1 VERLPAEF
9 HFFNQGDNMD
19 QSNRASSRR
28 QVLKSLAAASSVA
41 VTGLAFT
48 RSALA
53 QGETVRVGFP
63 VPLTGAFAAEAQ
75 AVVRGAE
82 LAIKEFNDAGG
93 LNGRRAELLVRDDK
107 LNPGEAA
114 TRTIELIDKDK
125 AHFIVGSVSAAVQLS
140 VNNVTKQR
148 GIIYNSISQSDTI
161 NEAKDFSRY
170 TFHECLN
177 PHMTAGAVARYAIP
191 KLGKRVVFLTA
202 DYAYGHEMV
211 RGFQTAG
218 KALGMEEL
226 ADIRHPLGQTDF
238 SSYFPRIL
246 ALKPDVLI
254 ACNFGRD
261 QQIAFKQANDFGL
274 KKQMKLIAPLL
285 MHNGRTVDG
294 HATYAGVIGG
304 TGYYWGLESKLASAK
319 RFNDAFRALHKGL
332 YPTDYAGLGYA
343 GVRNVLAA
351 AKAAGTTDTEKVV
364 DALAAIKGDLYKGP
378 VYFRACDHQAVQSV
392 LIVESREKAEAAND
406 QDIFKIL
413 STENFDEKMLRSCTD
428 LGHKA

>member
-1 VERLPAEF
+1 MN
-9 HFFNQGDNMD
+9 H
-19 QSNRASSRR
+19 SNPEPRR
-28 QVLKSLAAASSVA
+28 KVLKMLAAGGSVA
-41 VTGLAFT
+41 LGGMSVS
-48 RSALA
+48 RLA
-53 QGETVRVGFP
+53 QAQVETIRVGFP

-93 LNGRRAELLVRDDK
+93 MNGRKAELLVRDDK
-107 LNPGEAA
+107 LNPQEAA
-114 TRTIELIDKDK
+114 TRTIELIDKGK
-125 AHFIVGSVSAAVQLS
+125 AHFIVGSVSSAVQLS

-148 GIIYNSISQSDTI
+148 KILFNSISQSDTI
-161 NEAKDFSRY
+161 NEVNDWSRY

-211 RGFQTAG
+211 RGFQSAG
-218 KALGMEEL
+218 KALGMEVL

-254 ACNFGRD
+254 VCNFGRD

-274 KKQMKLIAPLL
+274 KKQLKIIAPLL
-285 MHNGRTVDG
+285 MHNGRMVDG
-294 HATYAGVIGG
+294 HKPYEGIIGG
-304 TGYYWGLESKLASAK
+304 TGYYWGLETSLPSAK
-319 RFNDAFRALHKGL
+319 RFDDAYKALHKGV

-351 AKAAGTTDTEKVV
+351 AKTAGTTDSEKVV
-364 DALAAIKGDLYKGP
+364 DALRAIKGDLYKGN
-378 VYFRACDHQAVQSV
+378 VYFRGCDHQSVQSV
-392 LIVESREKAEAAND
+392 VIVESKDRASAAND

-413 STENFDEKMLRSCTD
+413 AVENFDEKMLRSCSD
-428 LGHKA
+428 LGHKV

>member
-1 VERLPAEF
+1 MNHSSPK
-9 HFFNQGDNMD
+9 
-19 QSNRASSRR
+19 SRR
-28 QVLKSLAAASSVA
+28 KLLKVFAVGGSLALG
-41 VTGLAFT
+41 GLT
-48 RSALA
+48 LSRLA
-53 QGETVRVGFP
+53 QAQMETIRVGFP

-93 LNGRRAELLVRDDK
+93 MNGRKAELLVRDDK
-107 LNPGEAA
+107 LNPQEAA
-114 TRTIELIDKDK
+114 TRTIELIDKDR
-125 AHFIVGSVSAAVQLS
+125 AHFIVGSVSSAVQLS

-148 GIIYNSISQSDTI
+148 KILFNSISQSDTI
-161 NEAKDFSRY
+161 NEVNDWSRY

-211 RGFQTAG
+211 RGFQSAG
-218 KALGMEEL
+218 KALGMEVL

-246 ALKPDVLI
+246 ALKPDVLVV
-254 ACNFGRD
+254 CNFGRD

-274 KKQMKLIAPLL
+274 KKQLKIIAPLL
-285 MHNGRTVDG
+285 MHNGRMVDG
-294 HATYAGVIGG
+294 HKSYEGIIGG
-304 TGYYWGLESKLASAK
+304 TGYYWGLETSLPSAK
-319 RFNDAFRALHKGL
+319 RFDDAYKALHKGV

-351 AKAAGTTDTEKVV
+351 AKTAGTTDSEKVV
-364 DALAAIKGDLYKGP
+364 DALRAIKGDVYKGN
-378 VYFRACDHQAVQSV
+378 VYFRGCDHQSVQSV
-392 LIVESREKAEAAND
+392 VIVESKDRASAAND

-413 STENFDEKMLRSCTD
+413 AVENFDEKMLRSCSD
-428 LGHKA
+428 LGHKV

>member
-1 VERLPAEF
+1 M
-9 HFFNQGDNMD
+9 DNSKHSKM
-19 QSNRASSRR
+19 RR
-28 QVLKSLAAASSVA
+28 KVLRTMVAGGTLAAGGA
-41 VTGLAFT
+41 
-48 RSALA
+48 ALPSLVRA
-53 QGETVRVGFP
+53 QSDTVRVGFP

-93 LNGRRAELLVRDDK
+93 LNGRKAELLVRDDK
-107 LNPGEAA
+107 LNPQEAA

-125 AHFIVGSVSAAVQLS
+125 AHFIVGSVSSAVQLS

-148 GIIYNSISQSDTI
+148 KVIYNSISQSDTI
-161 NEAKDFSRY
+161 NEAKDWSRS

-191 KLGKRVVFLTA
+191 KMGKRVVFLTA

-218 KALGMEEL
+218 KALGMEVL
-226 ADIRHPLGQTDF
+226 ADIRHPLGTTDF

-254 ACNFGRD
+254 VCNFGRD
-261 QQIAFKQANDFGL
+261 QQIAFKQANDFGI
-274 KKQMKLIAPLL
+274 KKQMKIIAPLL
-285 MHNGRTVDG
+285 MHNGRSVDG
-294 HATYAGVIGG
+294 HKTYEGVIGG
-304 TGYYWGLESKLASAK
+304 TGYYWGLEGSLASSK
-319 RFNDAFRALHKGL
+319 KFNDAFKALHKGV

-351 AKAAGTTDTEKVV
+351 AKFAGTTDTEKVV
-364 DALAAIKGDLYKGP
+364 DALRAVKGDLYKGN
-378 VYFRACDHQAVQSV
+378 VFFRQCDHQAVQSV
-392 LIVESREKAEAAND
+392 LIIESKDRSAAAND
-406 QDIFKIL
+406 QDIFRIL
-413 STENFDEKMLRSCTD
+413 ATETFDESKLRSCNE
-428 LGHKA
+428 LGHQA

>member
-1 VERLPAEF
+1 MNHSSPK
-9 HFFNQGDNMD
+9 
-19 QSNRASSRR
+19 SRR
-28 QVLKSLAAASSVA
+28 KVLKAFAVGGSLALGGMSLSR
-41 VTGLAFT
+41 LA
-48 RSALA
+48 RA
-53 QGETVRVGFP
+53 QTDTIRVGFP

-93 LNGRRAELLVRDDK
+93 MSGRKAELLVRDDK
-107 LNPGEAA
+107 LNPQEAA

-125 AHFIVGSVSAAVQLS
+125 ANFIVGSVSSAVQLS

-148 GIIYNSISQSDTI
+148 KILFNSISQSDTI
-161 NEAKDFSRY
+161 NEANDWSRY

-218 KALGMEEL
+218 KGLGMEVL

-238 SSYFPRIL
+238 SSYFPRIM

-254 ACNFGRD
+254 VCNFGRD

-274 KKQMKLIAPLL
+274 KKQLKIIAPLL
-285 MHNGRTVDG
+285 MHNGRMVDG
-294 HATYAGVIGG
+294 HKSYDGIIGG
-304 TGYYWGLESKLASAK
+304 TGYYWGLEATLPSAK
-319 RFNDAFRALHKGL
+319 RFNDGFKALHKGV

-351 AKAAGTTDTEKVV
+351 AKTAGTTDTEKVV
-364 DALAAIKGDLYKGP
+364 DALRIIKGDVYKGN
-378 VYFRACDHQAVQSV
+378 VYYRSCDHQAVQSV
-392 LIVESREKAEAAND
+392 LIVESKDRAAAVND

-413 STENFDEKMLRSCTD
+413 AIENFDEKMLRSCSD

>member
-1 VERLPAEF
+1 
-9 HFFNQGDNMD
+9 MD
-19 QSNRASSRR
+19 HSNHVKSRR
-28 QVLKSLAAASSVA
+28 QVLKTLAIGGSLA
-41 VTGLAFT
+41 VTGVSLS
-48 RSALA
+48 RLA
-53 QGETVRVGFP
+53 QAQADTIRVGFP

-93 LNGRRAELLVRDDK
+93 MNGRKAELLVRDDK
-107 LNPGEAA
+107 LNPQEAA

-125 AHFIVGSVSAAVQLS
+125 AHFIVGSVSSAVQLS
-140 VNNVTKQR
+140 VNNVTRQR
-148 GIIYNSISQSDTI
+148 KVVFNSISQSDTI
-161 NEAKDFSRY
+161 NEVKDWSRY

-177 PHMTAGAVARYAIP
+177 PHMTAGAVARYALP

-218 KALGMEEL
+218 KPLGMEVL

-254 ACNFGRD
+254 VCNFGRD

-274 KKQMKLIAPLL
+274 KKQLKIIAPLL
-285 MHNGRTVDG
+285 MHNGRMVDG
-294 HATYAGVIGG
+294 HKSYEGIIGA
-304 TGYYWGLESKLASAK
+304 TGYYWGLEATLPSAK
-319 RFNDAFRALHKGL
+319 RFNDAFKALHKGL

-364 DALAAIKGDLYKGP
+364 DALRAIKGDLYKGN
-378 VYFRACDHQAVQSV
+378 VHFRSCDHQAVQSV
-392 LIVESREKAEAAND
+392 LIVESRDRAAAAND
-406 QDIFKIL
+406 QDIFKIVA
-413 STENFDEKMLRSCTD
+413 TENFDEKMLRSCSE

>member
-1 VERLPAEF
+1 MD
-9 HFFNQGDNMD
+9 HSTFNT
-19 QSNRASSRR
+19 SRR
-28 QVLKSLAAASSVA
+28 RALKTLAAGSSLAAVGMTSSSLV
-41 VTGLAFT
+41 
-48 RSALA
+48 LA
-53 QGETVRVGFP
+53 QPAPIRIGFP

-93 LNGRRAELLVRDDK
+93 LNGRKAELLVRDDK
-107 LNPGEAA
+107 LNPQEAA

-125 AHFIVGSVSAAVQLS
+125 ANFIVGSVSAAVQLS

-148 GIIYNSISQSDTI
+148 QVIYNSISQSDTI
-161 NEAKDFSRY
+161 NEAKDWSPY

-191 KLGKRVVFLTA
+191 KMGKRVVFLTA
-202 DYAYGHEMV
+202 DYAYGQEMV

-218 KALGMEEL
+218 KALGMEVL
-226 ADIRHPLGQTDF
+226 ADIRHPLGTTDF
-238 SSYFPRIL
+238 SSYFPRIM

-254 ACNFGRD
+254 VCNFGRD
-261 QQIAFKQANDFGL
+261 QQIAFKQANDFGI
-274 KKQMKLIAPLL
+274 KKQMKIIAPLL
-285 MHNGRTVDG
+285 MHSGRLVDG
-294 HATYAGVIGG
+294 HKTYEGIVGG
-304 TGYYWGLESKLASAK
+304 TGYYWGLEASLPSSK
-319 RFNDAFRALHKGL
+319 RFNDNFKTLHKGL

-364 DALAAIKGDLYKGP
+364 PALAAIKGDIYKGN
-378 VYFRACDHQAVQSV
+378 VFFRTCDHQAVQSV
-392 LIVESREKAEAAND
+392 LIVESKDKAGAAND

-413 STENFDEKMLRSCTD
+413 ATENFDESQLRSCGE
-428 LGHKA
+428 LGFKA

>member
-1 VERLPAEF
+1 MSQP
-9 HFFNQGDNMD
+9 D
-19 QSNRASSRR
+19 QVKSRR
-28 QVLKSLAAASSVA
+28 HILKTLAATSSVA
-41 VTGLAFT
+41 FTGLSFT
-48 RSALA
+48 RLALA
-53 QGETVRVGFP
+53 QADTIRVGFP

-93 LNGRRAELLVRDDK
+93 LNGRKAELLVRDDK

-148 GIIYNSISQSDTI
+148 KVIYNSISQSDTI

-211 RGFQTAG
+211 RGFQAAG

-261 QQIAFKQANDFGL
+261 QQITFKQASDFGL
-274 KKQMKLIAPLL
+274 KKQLKIIAPLL
-285 MHNGRTVDG
+285 MHNGRSVDG
-294 HATYAGVIGG
+294 HAVYADIVGG
-304 TGYYWGLESKLASAK
+304 TGYYWGLETRLPSAK
-319 RFNDAFRALHKGL
+319 RFNDAFKGLHKGL

-351 AKAAGTTDTEKVV
+351 AKAAGTVDTEKVV
-364 DALAAIKGDLYKGP
+364 DALAAMKGDLYKGN
-378 VYFRACDHQAVQSV
+378 VYFRGCDHQAVQSV
-392 LIVESREKAEAAND
+392 LIVESRDKASASND

-413 STENFDEKMLRSCTD
+413 GTEIFDEKMLRSCES

>member
-1 VERLPAEF
+1 
-9 HFFNQGDNMD
+9 MD
-19 QSNRASSRR
+19 HSNHTTSRR
-28 QVLKSLAAASSVA
+28 NVLKSLAAVTSVA
-41 VTGLAFT
+41 VTGMSFT
-48 RSALA
+48 RPVLA
-53 QGETVRVGFP
+53 QSESIRVGFP

-93 LNGRRAELLVRDDK
+93 MGGRKAELLVRDDK

-125 AHFIVGSVSAAVQLS
+125 AHFIVGSVSSAVQLS
-140 VNNVTKQR
+140 VNNVTRQR
-148 GIIYNSISQSDTI
+148 QIIFNSISQSDTI
-161 NEAKDFSRY
+161 NEAKDWSRY

-218 KALGMEEL
+218 RALGMEEL

-254 ACNFGRD
+254 VCNFGRD
-261 QQIAFKQANDFGL
+261 QQIAFKQANDFSL
-274 KKQMKLIAPLL
+274 KKQLKIIAPLL
-285 MHNGRTVDG
+285 MHNGRAVDG
-294 HATYAGVIGG
+294 HKTYEGIIGG
-304 TGYYWGLESKLASAK
+304 TGYYWGLEASLPSAK
-319 RFNDAFRALHKGL
+319 RFNDAFKALHKGL

-343 GVRNVLAA
+343 GVHNVLAA

-364 DALAAIKGDLYKGP
+364 DALRAIKGDLYKGN
-378 VYFRACDHQAVQSV
+378 VYFRSCDHQAVQSMQ
-392 LIVESREKAEAAND
+392 IVESRDRADAAND

-413 STENFDEKMLRSCTD
+413 ATENFNEKMLRSCSE

>member
-1 VERLPAEF
+1 M
-9 HFFNQGDNMD
+9 N
-19 QSNRASSRR
+19 QSNHTTSRR
-28 QVLKSLAAASSVA
+28 NVLKSLAAAGSVA
-41 VTGLAFT
+41 VTGMGFS
-48 RSALA
+48 RSVLA
-53 QGETVRVGFP
+53 QGESIRVGFP

-93 LNGRRAELLVRDDK
+93 MAGRKAELLVRDDK

-148 GIIYNSISQSDTI
+148 QIIYNSISQSDTI
-161 NEAKDFSRY
+161 NEAKDWSRY

-211 RGFQTAG
+211 RGFQSAG

-254 ACNFGRD
+254 VCNFGRD
-261 QQIAFKQANDFGL
+261 QQISFKQANDFGL
-274 KKQMKLIAPLL
+274 KKQLKIIAPLL
-285 MHNGRTVDG
+285 MHNGRAVDG
-294 HATYAGVIGG
+294 HNTYEGIIGG
-304 TGYYWGLESKLASAK
+304 TGYYWGLEASLPSAK
-319 RFNDAFRALHKGL
+319 RFNDAFKALHKGL

-351 AKAAGTTDTEKVV
+351 AKAAGTTDSDKVV
-364 DALAAIKGDLYKGP
+364 EALRAIKGDLYKGNTF
-378 VYFRACDHQAVQSV
+378 FRSCDHQAVQSMQ
-392 LIVESREKAEAAND
+392 IVESRNRADAVNE

-413 STENFDEKMLRSCTD
+413 ATENFTEKMLRSCSD
-428 LGHKA
+428 LGHKV

>member
-1 VERLPAEF
+1 MN
-9 HFFNQGDNMD
+9 H
-19 QSNRASSRR
+19 SNPEPRR
-28 QVLKSLAAASSVA
+28 KILKMFAVGGSVA
-41 VTGLAFT
+41 LGGMSFSRLVQ
-48 RSALA
+48 A
-53 QGETVRVGFP
+53 QAETIRVGFP

-93 LNGRRAELLVRDDK
+93 MNGRKAELLVRDDK
-107 LNPGEAA
+107 LNPQEAA

-125 AHFIVGSVSAAVQLS
+125 AHFIVGSVSSAVQLS

-148 GIIYNSISQSDTI
+148 KIIFNSISQSDTI
-161 NEAKDFSRY
+161 NEANDWSRY

-211 RGFQTAG
+211 RGFQSAG
-218 KALGMEEL
+218 KALGMEVL

-254 ACNFGRD
+254 VCNFGRD

-274 KKQMKLIAPLL
+274 KKQLKIIAPLL
-285 MHNGRTVDG
+285 MHNGRMVDG
-294 HATYAGVIGG
+294 HKSYEGIIGG
-304 TGYYWGLESKLASAK
+304 TGYYWGLETSLPSAK
-319 RFNDAFRALHKGL
+319 RFDDAYKALHKGV

-343 GVRNVLAA
+343 GVLNVLAA
-351 AKAAGTTDTEKVV
+351 AKAAGTTDSEKVV
-364 DALAAIKGDLYKGP
+364 EALKALKGDLYKGN
-378 VYFRACDHQAVQSV
+378 VYFRSCDHQAVQSV
-392 LIVESREKAEAAND
+392 LIVESKNRAAAAND

-413 STENFDEKMLRSCTD
+413 AVENFDEKMLRSCSD
-428 LGHKA
+428 LGHKV

>member
-1 VERLPAEF
+1 MNKPI
-9 HFFNQGDNMD
+9 
-19 QSNRASSRR
+19 QSNGRR
-28 QVLKSLAAASSVA
+28 KVLKTIMAGSTLAVGGVA
-41 VTGLAFT
+41 VPAFV
-48 RSALA
+48 RA
-53 QGETVRVGFP
+53 QANNIRVGFP

-93 LNGRRAELLVRDDK
+93 MGGRIAELLVRDDK
-107 LNPGEAA
+107 LNPQEAA

-148 GIIYNSISQSDTI
+148 KVIYNSISQSDTI
-161 NEAKDFSRY
+161 NEAKDWSRY

-177 PHMTAGAVARYAIP
+177 PHMTAGAVARHAIP
-191 KLGKRVVFLTA
+191 KMGKRVVFLTA
-202 DYAYGHEMV
+202 DYAYGHEMM

-218 KALGMEEL
+218 KALGMEVL
-226 ADIRHPLGQTDF
+226 ADIRHPLGTTDF

-254 ACNFGRD
+254 VCNFGRD
-261 QQIAFKQANDFGL
+261 QQISFKQANDFGV
-274 KKQMKLIAPLL
+274 KKQMRIIAPLL
-285 MHNGRTVDG
+285 MHNGRMVDG
-294 HATYAGVIGG
+294 HKAYEGIIGG
-304 TGYYWGLESKLASAK
+304 TGYYWGLESTLPSAK
-319 RFNDAFRALHKGL
+319 RFNDAFKALHKGL

-364 DALAAIKGDLYKGP
+364 DALRAIKGDLYKGN
-378 VYFRACDHQAVQSV
+378 VYFRGCDHQAVQSV
-392 LIVESREKAEAAND
+392 LIVESLDRAAAAND
-406 QDIFKIL
+406 QDIFKIV
-413 STENFDEKMLRSCTD
+413 SVENLDESKMRSCSE
-428 LGHKA
+428 LGHTA

>member
-1 VERLPAEF
+1 MDNPIHNKQRRKVLRSLMAGGTLALGGAALPSLVRA
-9 HFFNQGDNMD
+9 
-19 QSNRASSRR
+19 QSD
-28 QVLKSLAAASSVA
+28 
-41 VTGLAFT
+41 
-48 RSALA
+48 
-53 QGETVRVGFP
+53 TVRVGFP

-93 LNGRRAELLVRDDK
+93 LGGRKAELLVRDDK
-107 LNPGEAA
+107 LNPQEAA

-125 AHFIVGSVSAAVQLS
+125 AHFIVGSVSSAVQLS

-148 GIIYNSISQSDTI
+148 KVIYNSISQSDTI
-161 NEAKDFSRY
+161 NEAKDWSRY

-191 KLGKRVVFLTA
+191 KMGKRVVFLTA

-218 KALGMEEL
+218 KALGMEVL
-226 ADIRHPLGQTDF
+226 ADIRHPLGTTDF
-238 SSYFPRIL
+238 SSYFPRIM

-254 ACNFGRD
+254 VCNFGRD
-261 QQIAFKQANDFGL
+261 QQIAFKQANDFGI
-274 KKQMKLIAPLL
+274 KKQMKIIAPLL

-294 HATYAGVIGG
+294 HKSYEGIVGG
-304 TGYYWGLESKLASAK
+304 TGYYWGLEATLASSK
-319 RFNDAFRALHKGL
+319 RFNDAFKALHKGL

-364 DALAAIKGDLYKGP
+364 DALRAIKGDLYKGN
-378 VYFRACDHQAVQSV
+378 VFFRGCDHQAVQSV
-392 LIVESREKAEAAND
+392 LIVESRDRSGAAND

-413 STENFDEKMLRSCTD
+413 AIENFDESKLRTCGE
-428 LGHKA
+428 LGFQA

>member
-1 VERLPAEF
+1 MPNEF
-9 HFFNQGDNMD
+9 VD
-19 QSNRASSRR
+19 SRR
-28 QVLKSLAAASSVA
+28 SVLKKIAIGSSL
-41 VTGLAFT
+41 
-48 RSALA
+48 SAGGFALPLLVQA
-53 QGETVRVGFP
+53 QTENIRIGFP
-63 VPLTGAFAAEAQ
+63 VPLTGAFAAEAK

-93 LNGRRAELLVRDDK
+93 MGGRKAELLVRDDK
-107 LNPGEAA
+107 LNPQEAA

-125 AHFIVGSVSAAVQLS
+125 AHFIVGSVSSAVQLS
-140 VNNVTKQR
+140 VNNVTRQR
-148 GIIYNSISQSDTI
+148 KVIFNSISQSDTI
-161 NEAKDFSRY
+161 NEATDFSRY

-202 DYAYGHEMV
+202 DYAYGQEMV

-218 KALGMEEL
+218 KPLGMEVL

-238 SSYFPRIL
+238 SSYFPRIT

-254 ACNFGRD
+254 VCNFGRD
-261 QQIAFKQANDFGL
+261 QQIAFRQANDFGL
-274 KKQMKLIAPLL
+274 KSQLKIIAPLL
-285 MHNGRTVDG
+285 MHNGRMVDG
-294 HATYAGVIGG
+294 HKSYEGIIGG
-304 TGYYWGLESKLASAK
+304 TGYYWGLESSLPSAK
-319 RFNDAFRALHKGL
+319 RFNDAFKALHGGL

-351 AKAAGTTDTEKVV
+351 AKAANTTDTEKVV
-364 DALAAIKGDLYKGP
+364 DALAALKGDVYKGQ

-392 LIVESREKAEAAND
+392 LVIESKDRASAAND

-413 STENFDEKMLRSCTD
+413 STETFDEKMLRSCSD

>member
-1 VERLPAEF
+1 MNHSSPK
-9 HFFNQGDNMD
+9 
-19 QSNRASSRR
+19 SRR
-28 QVLKSLAAASSVA
+28 KLLKVFAVGGSLALG
-41 VTGLAFT
+41 GLSLS
-48 RSALA
+48 RLA
-53 QGETVRVGFP
+53 QAQMETIRVGFP

-93 LNGRRAELLVRDDK
+93 MNGRKAELLVRDDK
-107 LNPGEAA
+107 LNPQEAA
-114 TRTIELIDKDK
+114 TRTIELIDKDR
-125 AHFIVGSVSAAVQLS
+125 AHFIVGSVSSAVQLS

-148 GIIYNSISQSDTI
+148 KILFNSISQSDTI
-161 NEAKDFSRY
+161 NEVNDWSRY

-211 RGFQTAG
+211 RGFQSAG
-218 KALGMEEL
+218 KALGMEVL

-238 SSYFPRIL
+238 SSYFPSIL
-246 ALKPDVLI
+246 ALKPDVLVV
-254 ACNFGRD
+254 CNFGRD

-274 KKQMKLIAPLL
+274 KKQLKIIAPLL
-285 MHNGRTVDG
+285 MHNGRMVDG
-294 HATYAGVIGG
+294 HKSYEGIIGG
-304 TGYYWGLESKLASAK
+304 TGYYWGLETSLPSAK
-319 RFNDAFRALHKGL
+319 RFDDAYKALHKGV

-351 AKAAGTTDTEKVV
+351 AKTAGTTDSEKVV
-364 DALAAIKGDLYKGP
+364 DALRAIKGDVYKGN
-378 VYFRACDHQAVQSV
+378 VYFRGCDHQSVQSV
-392 LIVESREKAEAAND
+392 VIVESKDRASAAND

-413 STENFDEKMLRSCTD
+413 AVENFDEKMLRSCSD
-428 LGHKA
+428 LGHKV

>member
-1 VERLPAEF
+1 
-9 HFFNQGDNMD
+9 MD
-19 QSNRASSRR
+19 HSNHVKSRR
-28 QVLKSLAAASSVA
+28 QVLKTLAIGGSLAI
-41 VTGLAFT
+41 TGVSLS
-48 RSALA
+48 RLA
-53 QGETVRVGFP
+53 QAQADTIRVGFP

-93 LNGRRAELLVRDDK
+93 MNGRKAELLVRDDK
-107 LNPGEAA
+107 LNPQEAA

-125 AHFIVGSVSAAVQLS
+125 AHFIVGSVSSAVQLS
-140 VNNVTKQR
+140 VNNVTRQR
-148 GIIYNSISQSDTI
+148 KVVFNSISQSDTI
-161 NEAKDFSRY
+161 NEVKDWSRY

-177 PHMTAGAVARYAIP
+177 PHMTAGAVARYALP

-218 KALGMEEL
+218 KPLGMEVL

-254 ACNFGRD
+254 VCNFGRD

-274 KKQMKLIAPLL
+274 KKQLKIIAPLL
-285 MHNGRTVDG
+285 MHNGRMVDG
-294 HATYAGVIGG
+294 HKSYEGIIGA
-304 TGYYWGLESKLASAK
+304 TGYYWGLEATLPSAK
-319 RFNDAFRALHKGL
+319 RFNDAFKALHKGL

-364 DALAAIKGDLYKGP
+364 DALRAIKGDLYKGN
-378 VYFRACDHQAVQSV
+378 VHFRSCDHQAVQSV
-392 LIVESREKAEAAND
+392 LIVESRDRAAAAND
-406 QDIFKIL
+406 QDIFKIVA
-413 STENFDEKMLRSCTD
+413 TENFDEKMLRSCSE

>member
-1 VERLPAEF
+1 
-9 HFFNQGDNMD
+9 MD
-19 QSNRASSRR
+19 QSNHAASRR
-28 QVLKSLAAASSVA
+28 HVLKSLATAGSVV
-41 VTGLAFT
+41 VTGMSFT
-48 RSALA
+48 RPAMA
-53 QGETVRVGFP
+53 QVETIRVGFP

-93 LNGRRAELLVRDDK
+93 MGGRKAELLVRDDK
-107 LNPGEAA
+107 LNPQEAA

-125 AHFIVGSVSAAVQLS
+125 ANFIVGSVSSAVQLS

-148 GIIYNSISQSDTI
+148 QVIFNSISQSDTI
-161 NEAKDFSRY
+161 NEAKDWSRY

-218 KALGMEEL
+218 KALGMDVL

-238 SSYFPRIL
+238 SSYFPRIQ

-254 ACNFGRD
+254 VCNFGRD

-274 KKQMKLIAPLL
+274 KKQLKIVAPLL
-285 MHNGRTVDG
+285 MHNGRSVDG
-294 HATYAGVIGG
+294 HKAYEGIIGG
-304 TGYYWGLESKLASAK
+304 TGYYWGLEATLPSSK
-319 RFNDAFRALHKGL
+319 RFNDAFKALHKGL

-351 AKAAGTTDTEKVV
+351 TKAAGTTDTEKVV
-364 DALAAIKGDLYKGP
+364 DALRAIKGDLYKGN
-378 VYFRACDHQAVQSV
+378 VYFRSCDHQAVQSV
-392 LIVESREKAEAAND
+392 LIVESRDRAEAAND

-413 STENFDEKMLRSCTD
+413 ATENFDEKMLRSCSD
-428 LGHKA
+428 LGHKG

>member
-1 VERLPAEF
+1 MN
-9 HFFNQGDNMD
+9 H
-19 QSNRASSRR
+19 SNPEPRR
-28 QVLKSLAAASSVA
+28 KVLKMLAVGGSVA
-41 VTGLAFT
+41 LGGMSVS
-48 RSALA
+48 RLA
-53 QGETVRVGFP
+53 QAQVETIRVGFP

-93 LNGRRAELLVRDDK
+93 MNGRKAELLVRDDK
-107 LNPGEAA
+107 LNPQEAA
-114 TRTIELIDKDK
+114 TRTIELIDKGK
-125 AHFIVGSVSAAVQLS
+125 AHFIVGSVSSAVQLS

-148 GIIYNSISQSDTI
+148 KILFNSISQSDTI
-161 NEAKDFSRY
+161 NEVNDWSRY

-211 RGFQTAG
+211 RGFQSAG
-218 KALGMEEL
+218 KALGMEVL

-254 ACNFGRD
+254 VCNFGRD

-274 KKQMKLIAPLL
+274 KKQLKIIAPLL
-285 MHNGRTVDG
+285 MHNGRMVDG
-294 HATYAGVIGG
+294 HKPYEGIIGG
-304 TGYYWGLESKLASAK
+304 TGYYWGLETSLPSAK
-319 RFNDAFRALHKGL
+319 RFDDAYKALHKGV

-351 AKAAGTTDTEKVV
+351 AKTAGTTDSEKVV
-364 DALAAIKGDLYKGP
+364 DALRAIKGDLYKGN
-378 VYFRACDHQAVQSV
+378 VYFRGCDHQSVQSV
-392 LIVESREKAEAAND
+392 VIVESKDRASAAND

-413 STENFDEKMLRSCTD
+413 AVENFDEKMLRSCSD
-428 LGHKA
+428 LGHKV

>member
-1 VERLPAEF
+1 M
-9 HFFNQGDNMD
+9 N
-19 QSNRASSRR
+19 QSNHTTSRR
-28 QVLKSLAAASSVA
+28 NVLKSLAAAGSVA
-41 VTGLAFT
+41 VTGMGFS
-48 RSALA
+48 RSVLA
-53 QGETVRVGFP
+53 QGEGIRVGFP

-93 LNGRRAELLVRDDK
+93 MAGRKAELLVRDDK

-148 GIIYNSISQSDTI
+148 QIIYNSISQSDTI
-161 NEAKDFSRY
+161 NEAKDWSRY

-211 RGFQTAG
+211 RGFQSAG

-254 ACNFGRD
+254 VCNFGRD
-261 QQIAFKQANDFGL
+261 QQISFKQANDFGL
-274 KKQMKLIAPLL
+274 KKQLKIIAPLL
-285 MHNGRTVDG
+285 MHNGRAVDG
-294 HATYAGVIGG
+294 HNTYEGIIGG
-304 TGYYWGLESKLASAK
+304 TGYYWGLEASLPSAK
-319 RFNDAFRALHKGL
+319 RFNDAFKALHKGL

-351 AKAAGTTDTEKVV
+351 AKAAGTTDSDKVV
-364 DALAAIKGDLYKGP
+364 EALRAIKGDLYKGNTF
-378 VYFRACDHQAVQSV
+378 FRSCDHQAVQSMQ
-392 LIVESREKAEAAND
+392 IVESRNRADAVNE

-413 STENFDEKMLRSCTD
+413 ATENFTEKMLRSCSD
-428 LGHKA
+428 LGHKV